1 MKKNIKKTLVVVA
14 LVLLL
19 TCLASTFTAC
29 SILDSYYSAKVQALS
44 NELSLLFLGNSI
56 EDWNVFAIDPEGSY
70 GYEKYGEY
78 SWRSYSAL
86 SQQDAD
92 ELYDLFKLC
101 DSELNKIK
109 LSRLKGSDA
118 VSYRYMESVIDQYL
132 SYYGSP
138 YVLDFNLIGSS
149 IINSEGGYV
158 ASFADTVDNYAFR
171 DKNDVDNLLAL
182 TKSTKDAFPSYLD
195 YVDDRDLKG

>member
-1 MKKNIKKTLVVVA
+1 MKKNIKKSLVVVA

-101 DSELNKIK
+101 DSELHKIK

-149 IINSEGGYV
+149 IINSEGG
-158 ASFADTVDNYAFR
+158 
-171 DKNDVDNLLAL
+171 
-182 TKSTKDAFPSYLD
+182 
-195 YVDDRDLKG
+195 